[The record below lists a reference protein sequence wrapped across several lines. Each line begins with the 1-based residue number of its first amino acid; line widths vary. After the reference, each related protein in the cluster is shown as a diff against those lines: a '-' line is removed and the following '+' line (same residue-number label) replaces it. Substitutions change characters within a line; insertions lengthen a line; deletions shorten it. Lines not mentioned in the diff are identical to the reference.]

1 MQATPHPFSCN
12 RGQKMKKKI
21 LLVLVLTVLV
31 VGGVFADS
39 SSDPATTDLDS
50 KTFTIFGRQV
60 DNPFAGAFSFF
71 LKVIIGGVG
80 GALMALRFTF
90 DFMHA
95 LIMNGNEGMPG
106 ELQKVVIR
114 FVVHFTVALLGSAVI
129 LKTMGIFG

>member
-1 MQATPHPFSCN
+1 
-12 RGQKMKKKI
+12 MKKI
-21 LLVLVLTVLV
+21 MLVLIMAMVVLGSAIAGPSVSNV
-31 VGGVFADS
+31 KY
-39 SSDPATTDLDS
+39 TTGESGAGTRTIDLDS

-71 LKVIIGGVG
+71 LKIIIGAVG
-80 GALMALRFTF
+80 GALMALRFTVELA
-90 DFMHA
+90 HA

-114 FVVHFTVALLGSAVI
+114 FIIHFSVALLGTAVI

>member
-1 MQATPHPFSCN
+1 
-12 RGQKMKKKI
+12 MKKI
-21 LLVLVLTVLV
+21 MLVLIMAMVVLGSAIAGPSV
-31 VGGVFADS
+31 S
-39 SSDPATTDLDS
+39 SKYTAGESGAGTRAIDLDS

-71 LKVIIGGVG
+71 LKIIIGAVG
-80 GALMALRFTF
+80 GALMALRFTVELA
-90 DFMHA
+90 HA

-114 FVVHFTVALLGSAVI
+114 FIIHFSVALLGTAVI